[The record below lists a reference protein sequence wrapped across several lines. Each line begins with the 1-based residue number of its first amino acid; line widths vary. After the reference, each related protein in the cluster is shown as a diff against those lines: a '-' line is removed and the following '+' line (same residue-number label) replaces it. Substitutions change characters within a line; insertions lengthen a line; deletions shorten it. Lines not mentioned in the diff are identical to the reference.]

1 MLHQRGNL
9 ICGQYDDITGLN
21 NGPSVIATRNDT
33 SRRFAWSVEFG
44 FNLSQAFSELF
55 VLACGTAEIPDLLEE
70 TGSCAGH
77 LRRRALQRRRESLR
91 PDAQYLLPSVSVS
104 GVNSHDD

>member
-44 FNLSQAFSELF
+44 FNHFMF
-55 VLACGTAEIPDLLEE
+55 
-70 TGSCAGH
+70 
-77 LRRRALQRRRESLR
+77 
-91 PDAQYLLPSVSVS
+91 
-104 GVNSHDD
+104 